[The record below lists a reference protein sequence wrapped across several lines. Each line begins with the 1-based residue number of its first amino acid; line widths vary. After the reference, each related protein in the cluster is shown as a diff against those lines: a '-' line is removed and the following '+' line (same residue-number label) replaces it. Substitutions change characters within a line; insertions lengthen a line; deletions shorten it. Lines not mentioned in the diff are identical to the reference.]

1 MEKMKKI
8 EIVSLI
14 TTIICG
20 MIAGTLMYD
29 TLSSCVLAL
38 IMKSS
43 YSGLIGRM
51 YNEVVGDFW
60 WVILLGM
67 GIPGVIF
74 MVQTIGGVICLYQ
87 YKKAINRNEQEK
99 GIPYLKKDSLSKLI
113 ISGVSFILLNILFF
127 IRQGAPICLYSLPLL
142 LIVILMILNL
152 AWIKKEL

>member
-8 EIVSLI
+8 EITSLI

-29 TLSSCVLAL
+29 ALSSCVIAL

-51 YNEVVGDFW
+51 YNAV
-60 WVILLGM
+60 
-67 GIPGVIF
+67 
-74 MVQTIGGVICLYQ
+74 
-87 YKKAINRNEQEK
+87 A
-99 GIPYLKKDSLSKLI
+99 
-113 ISGVSFILLNILFF
+113 
-127 IRQGAPICLYSLPLL
+127 GAPICLYSLPLL

-152 AWIKKEL
+152 TWIKKEI